1 MIVCTGSIGDLYK
14 QFGWGVLIEVVV
26 VVVVGFVDD
35 LIPST
40 ACHRWDNT
48 LLLEY

>member
-1 MIVCTGSIGDLYK
+1 MIVCSIGDLYI
-14 QFGWGVLIEVVV
+14 QFGWGVLIEV

>member
-14 QFGWGVLIEVVV
+14 QFGWRVLIEV

>member
-1 MIVCTGSIGDLYK
+1 MIVCSIGDLYI
-14 QFGWGVLIEVVV
+14 QFGCGVLIEV

-40 ACHRWDNT
+40 ACHRYDNT
-48 LLLEY
+48 LLLEYSS